1 MEKFF
6 VYIFGA
12 AFWLDIMFIAGACEA
27 DNFGL
32 AFILLGV
39 LGLMVYYMNHS
50 KTFAKAME
58 KIDKDI
64 DKFLK

>member
-1 MEKFF
+1 MLWKKFF

-12 AFWLDIMFIAGACEA
+12 FGFLVMFIAGACEA

-50 KTFAKAME
+50 KAFAKAME
-58 KIDKDI
+58 KKLIKI
-64 DKFLK
+64 